1 MAPNQTPGTFHYHSY
16 IKDSIAVQKRHNYV
30 NDSEEHEANPHLQDF
45 LIPHHT
51 ASIGEEVVP
60 GSSNKPKLSRPCI
73 SILHNKECP
82 SRHHCEIVESKRHIS
97 FKEVTI
103 REYDVSISAIYGT
116 FIICNNNTFM
126 FISSYPITD
135 DTR

>member
-1 MAPNQTPGTFHYHSY
+1 M
-16 IKDSIAVQKRHNYV
+16 

-60 GSSNKPKLSRPCI
+60 GSSNKPKLSRPCT
-73 SILHNKECP
+73 SILHKKECP

-97 FKEVTI
+97 FQEVTI

-116 FIICNNNTFM
+116 FIICNNNSFLILSL
-126 FISSYPITD
+126 FISCTQQHN
-135 DTR
+135 R